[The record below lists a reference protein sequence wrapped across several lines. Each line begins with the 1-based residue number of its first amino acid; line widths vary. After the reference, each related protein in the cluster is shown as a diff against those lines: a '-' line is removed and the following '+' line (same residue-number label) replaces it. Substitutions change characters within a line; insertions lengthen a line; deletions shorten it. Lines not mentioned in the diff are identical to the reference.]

1 MSTYYS
7 ILGIDPRADA
17 ATVRAAYKKLAMAY
31 HPDHNP
37 GNPEA
42 EETFKMVNEAY
53 QTLSDPIKRSRYDG
67 LLFPQF
73 TIPVD
78 YDYERPRRNLRRP
91 VPARPYYQVD
101 RQYFRMQA
109 LSLLVFVALAGIGF
123 ALMSTIHY
131 VVEHRQ
137 LQAYRAETKE
147 LEHASSLFASGNFD
161 DAFNTVRR
169 LTEESPL
176 EYRLR
181 AMCDS
186 LEHALRDLA
195 NVRFDAKEYDKA
207 SLLYTTLAR
216 NEEPAS
222 VETLRRIAMTEY
234 YLGKYEQS
242 LAAMKELHN
251 QYPESPEL
259 VYSIALMNLDKIQNI
274 NEAMHYFEIGKS
286 LHQRRIQEQYGI
298 SFVNFMNP
306 TGVAELYF
314 DVLHGSARCNI
325 LLSKFD
331 EAVKDCDD
339 AVKIRPD
346 AADTYR
352 LRALANARRRKMD
365 TVCRDLARARR
376 LGAKDLEALEREFCL

>member
-1 MSTYYS
+1 VSTYYS
-7 ILGIDPRADA
+7 ILGIDPRAEA
-17 ATVRAAYKKLAMAY
+17 AAVRAAYKRLAMAY

-53 QTLSDPIKRSRYDG
+53 QTLSDPIKRARYDG

-73 TIPVD
+73 FVPVD

-109 LSLLVFVALAGIGF
+109 LSLLVFLALAGIGF

-131 VVEHRQ
+131 IVERRQ
-137 LQAYRAETKE
+137 LQAYQAETRE
-147 LEHASSLFASGNFD
+147 LEHAGSLFASGRFD
-161 DAFNTVRR
+161 DAFSTVRR

-181 AMCDS
+181 LACDS

-195 NVRFDAKEYDKA
+195 NIRFEAKEYQEA
-207 SLLYTTLAR
+207 ATLYGILAR

-234 YLGKYEQS
+234 YLGKYQES

-286 LHQRRIQEQYGI
+286 LHQRRIRERYGI
-298 SFVNFMNP
+298 SFVNLVNP
-306 TGVAELYF
+306 TGVVELYF

-325 LLSKFD
+325 LLTKYD

-346 AADTYR
+346 VGDAYR
-352 LRALANARRRKMD
+352 LRAMANGRRRKME
-365 TVCRDLARARR
+365 TVCRDLAKARR
-376 LGAKDLEALEREFCL
+376 LGAKDVEALEREFCL

>member
-1 MSTYYS
+1 MSTHYS
-7 ILGIDPRADA
+7 ILGIDSRADA

-53 QTLSDPIKRSRYDG
+53 QTLSDPIKRARYDG
-67 LLFPQF
+67 LLFPQY
-73 TIPVD
+73 TIPIN

-109 LSLLVFVALAGIGF
+109 VSVLVFLALAGLGF
-123 ALMSTIHY
+123 ALMSLIHY
-131 VVEHRQ
+131 VVERRQ
-137 LQAYRAETKE
+137 LEAYRQETKE
-147 LEHASSLFASGNFD
+147 LEHADVLFASGQFD
-161 DAFNTVRR
+161 DAFGTVRR
-169 LTEESPL
+169 LTEEAPL

-181 AMCDS
+181 ATSDS

-195 NVRFDAKEYDKA
+195 NVHFDSKEYHEA
-207 SLLYTTLAR
+207 ATLYAILAR

-222 VETLRRIAMTEY
+222 VETLRKIAMTEY
-234 YLGKYEQS
+234 YIGDYVQS
-242 LAAMKELHN
+242 LEAMKELHR

-259 VYSIALMNLDKIQNI
+259 VYSIALMNLDKVQNI

-298 SFVNFMNP
+298 SFVNLVNP
-306 TGVAELYF
+306 AGVVELYF

-346 AADTYR
+346 IGDAYR

-365 TVCRDLARARR
+365 TVCRDLARAKR

>member
-17 ATVRAAYKKLAMAY
+17 TAVRAAYKKLAMAY

-53 QTLSDPIKRSRYDG
+53 QTLSDPLKRARYDG
-67 LLFPQF
+67 LLFPQYA
-73 TIPVD
+73 IPVN

-109 LSLLVFVALAGIGF
+109 LSLLVFIALAGLGF

-131 VVEHRQ
+131 LVERRQ
-137 LQAYRAETKE
+137 RLAYQDETRELQ
-147 LEHASSLFASGNFD
+147 HAGSLFASGQFE
-161 DAFNTVRR
+161 DAFIKVRK
-169 LTEESPL
+169 LTQESPL

-181 AMCDS
+181 AATDS
-186 LEHALRDLA
+186 LEHALRELA
-195 NVRFDAKEYDKA
+195 DVRFDAQEYEQA
-207 SLLYTTLAR
+207 ATLYRILAR
-216 NEEPAS
+216 NEDPAS
-222 VETLRRIAMTEY
+222 VETLRRLAMTEY
-234 YLGKYEQS
+234 YLGKYQES

-251 QYPESPEL
+251 QYPDSPEL
-259 VYSIALMNLDKIQNI
+259 VYSIALMNLDKIQNF
-274 NEAMHYFEIGKS
+274 NEAMQFFEIGKS
-286 LHQRRIQEQYGI
+286 LHRRRIQERYGL
-298 SFVNFMNP
+298 SFANLVNPN
-306 TGVAELYF
+306 GVAELYF

-331 EAVKDCDD
+331 EAVQDCDD

-346 AADTYR
+346 AGDAYR
-352 LRALANARRRKMD
+352 LRALANGRRRKLD